1 MQLPSL
7 EPLGRSQRIIL
18 TMLPGLA
25 LFMLGGLLMLYQFY
39 SGIQHTLE
47 TQHAFKLK
55 KIEYILE
62 QAQKTG
68 ETMLQQPNL
77 DCHAIYPEIRRMV
90 TIQPYVRSMRL
101 IDHEGR
107 VYCDSV
113 IGWHAPVY
121 SQEYPREER
130 LQLWR
135 GNRLSPWHPLL
146 MLWLEAKRGDVNGIQ
161 VVVDSDYL
169 KDRLAHLEQ
178 ETWFYLHV
186 GDRWLDEEGG
196 MTSPPDRPY
205 WQQRSLNSANYPLAI
220 VMDYSMTNLLM
231 ERLSQEPD
239 QLILLLL
246 FSATFSW
253 SFHRLLLR
261 SGAPSREL
269 QRAVRQQEFIPYLQ
283 PLVDTQHLQW
293 CGVEVLMRWQH
304 PVDGMV
310 LPELFIPFAESTGHI
325 VAMTRSLM
333 QQTAAQ
339 LGMLSLPAG
348 FQISINVSAAY
359 VADGSL
365 PADCAAFLSAFP
377 PGNILLTLELT
388 ERELITTGPQT
399 DAQLQQLH
407 DLGVRIAIDDFGTGH
422 SSLSYLQK
430 LDVDELKVDRSFVAG
445 IGSDSLSA
453 DILDSILQLA
463 AKLGLAVVAEG
474 VETLQQEDYLCR
486 HGAHLLQ
493 GYRYARPMSITD
505 FLSCPEWH
513 NVTSQAV
520 SKTMTDAHS

>member
-1 MQLPSL
+1 MQFPSI
-7 EPLGRSQRIIL
+7 EPLGRSQRIML

-25 LFMLGGLLMLYQFY
+25 LFMLGGLLMLYQFHAA
-39 SGIQHTLE
+39 IQHALKAQLAYKLE
-47 TQHAFKLK
+47 
-55 KIEYILE
+55 KIEQIVDR
-62 QAQKTG
+62 AQRTG
-68 ETMLQQPNL
+68 EGMLQQPSV
-77 DCHAIYPEIRRMV
+77 DCQVIYPEMRRQV

-101 IDHEGR
+101 IDHAGR

-113 IGWHAPVY
+113 IGWHAPAY
-121 SQEYPREER
+121 SQEYPRVQR
-130 LQLWR
+130 LQLKP

-146 MLWLEAKRGDVNGIQ
+146 LLWLEAKRTDVGGIQ
-161 VVVDSDYL
+161 VVVDSEYL
-169 KDRLAHLEQ
+169 KDRLTHLEQ
-178 ETWFYLHV
+178 DSWFYLHV
-186 GDRWLDEEGG
+186 GDSWLSESGE
-196 MTSPPDRPY
+196 MTAPQPRPY
-205 WQQRSLNSANYPLAI
+205 WQQRRLASARYPLEL
-220 VMDYSMTNLLM
+220 VMDFSMPAMLQQ
-231 ERLSQEPD
+231 RASQEPD
-239 QLILLLL
+239 QLLLLLL
-246 FSATFSW
+246 FSCTFSW
-253 SFHRLLLR
+253 GFHRLLLR

-283 PLVDTQHLQW
+283 PLVDSQHLQW

-304 PVDGMV
+304 PLDGMV

-339 LGMLSLPAG
+339 LGVLSLPAG

-377 PGNILLTLELT
+377 PGSIRLTLELT
-388 ERELITTGPQT
+388 ERELINTGPQT
-399 DAQLQQLH
+399 DALLAQLH

-430 LDVDELKVDRSFVAG
+430 MDVDELKIDRSFVAG

-463 AKLGLAVVAEG
+463 AKLGLTVVAEG
-474 VETLQQEDYLCR
+474 VECMQQEDYLR
-486 HGAHLLQ
+486 QHGAHLLQ
-493 GYRYARPMSITD
+493 GYRYARPMPISE
-505 FLSCPEWH
+505 FMLRPEWH
-513 NVTSQAV
+513 NRPSEPRTRVHAEV
-520 SKTMTDAHS
+520 HP

>member
-1 MQLPSL
+1 VQLPSL
-7 EPLGRSQRIIL
+7 EPLGRTQRILL

-25 LFMLGGLLMLYQFY
+25 LFLLGGMLMLYQFY
-39 SGIQHTLE
+39 SGIQTTL
-47 TQHAFKLK
+47 TDQLGYKLG
-55 KIEYILE
+55 KIEQILD
-62 QAQKTG
+62 QAQHIG
-68 ETMLQQPNL
+68 EAMLQQPDL
-77 DCHAIYPEIRRMV
+77 QCPSIYPEFRRQV
-90 TIQPYVRSMRL
+90 TVQSYVRSMRL

-113 IGWHAPVY
+113 IGWHSPLY
-121 SQEYPREER
+121 SQEYPREAR
-130 LQLWR
+130 LMLSP

-146 MLWLEAKRGDVNGIQ
+146 MLWLRSPREDVKGIQ
-161 VVVDSDYL
+161 VFVDSDYL
-169 KDRLAHLEQ
+169 RDRLAHQ
-178 ETWFYLHV
+178 DRFSWFYLQV
-186 GDRWLDEEGG
+186 GDKWLNEDGG
-196 MTSPPDRPY
+196 MASPQQRAY
-205 WQQRSLNSANYPLAI
+205 WQQQDLASERYPLQ
-220 VMDYSMTNLLM
+220 VVVDYSLASMLQQ
-231 ERLSQEPD
+231 RVSQEPD
-239 QLILLLL
+239 QLALLLL
-246 FSATFSW
+246 FSAGFSW
-253 SFHRLLLR
+253 GFHRLLLR

-269 QRAVRQQEFIPYLQ
+269 QRAVREQEFIPYLQ
-283 PLVDTQHLQW
+283 PLVDVCNLRW

-310 LPELFIPFAESTGHI
+310 LPDLFVPFAERTGHI

-333 QQTAAQ
+333 QQTANQ
-339 LGMLSLPAG
+339 LASCSLPPG
-348 FQISINVSAAY
+348 FQISINISAAH
-359 VADGSL
+359 VADASL
-365 PADCAAFLSAFP
+365 LVDCAAFLAAFP

-430 LDVDELKVDRSFVAG
+430 LDVDELKIDRSFVAG

-474 VETLQQEDYLCR
+474 VETLQQEDYLCQ

-493 GYRYARPMSITD
+493 GYRYARPMSIAD
-505 FLSCPEWH
+505 FLLRPEWH
-513 NVTSQAV
+513 NVSSQAV
-520 SKTMTDAHS
+520 KSMTDAHS

>member
-1 MQLPSL
+1 VQFPSL
-7 EPLGRSQRIIL
+7 EPLGRSQRILL

-25 LFMLGGLLMLYQFY
+25 LFVLGGLLMLYQFY
-39 SGIQHTLE
+39 SDIQHTLE
-47 TQHAFKLK
+47 AQHAYKLT
-55 KIEYILE
+55 KIEQILD

-68 ETMLQQPNL
+68 EGMLQQPNL
-77 DCHAIYPEIRRMV
+77 DCHTIYPEIRRQV
-90 TIQPYVRSMRL
+90 TIQSYVRSMRL
-101 IDHEGR
+101 IDREGR

-113 IGWHAPVY
+113 IGWHTPLY
-121 SQEYPREER
+121 SQEYPPEQR

-146 MLWLEAKRGDVNGIQ
+146 ILRLEAKRSDISGIQ

-169 KDRLAHLEQ
+169 KDRLAHLE
-178 ETWFYLHV
+178 EYSWFYLQV
-186 GDRWLDEEGG
+186 GEHWLDEEGG

-205 WQQRSLNSANYPLAI
+205 WQQRSLHSTYYPLAI
-220 VMDYSMTNLLM
+220 VMDYSMPHLLLH
-231 ERLSQEPD
+231 RLGQEPD

-253 SFHRLLLR
+253 GFHRLLLR

-283 PLVDTQHLQW
+283 PLVDANSLQW
-293 CGVEVLMRWQH
+293 CGAEVLMRWQH

-310 LPELFIPFAESTGHI
+310 LPDLFIPFAESTGHI
-325 VAMTRSLM
+325 VPMTRSLM

-339 LGMLSLPAG
+339 LGKAGLPSG
-348 FQISINVSAAY
+348 FKISINVSAAH
-359 VADGSL
+359 VADASL
-365 PADCAAFLSAFP
+365 PADCAAFLAAFP
-377 PGNILLTLELT
+377 PDTIQLTLELT
-388 ERELITTGPQT
+388 ERELIATGPPT
-399 DAQLQQLH
+399 DALLSQLH
-407 DLGVRIAIDDFGTGH
+407 ALGVRIAIDDFGTGH

-430 LDVDELKVDRSFVAG
+430 MDVDELKIDRSFVAG

-474 VETLQQEDYLCR
+474 VESGAQEEYLCR

-493 GYRYARPMSITD
+493 GYRYAKPMPISE
-505 FLSCPEWH
+505 FLHRSEWH
-513 NVTSQAV
+513 NHPSQSVGKAMAD
-520 SKTMTDAHS
+520 THS